1 MSTIARLILS
11 IIGLSVLVV
20 SCTTK
25 RDGVAYRIYHNTTT
39 HYNGHFNADQAMLKA
54 EAKILSNTTED
65 FDSILSVIALGN
77 DDAVKTAYEDFERVI
92 EKSEKVIAKHTKQRK
107 QLKLL

>member
-1 MSTIARLILS
+1 MSVITRLLLFFL
-11 IIGLSVLVV
+11 GLGILVV

-77 DDAVKTAYEDFERVI
+77 DEAVKTAYQI
-92 EKSEKVIAKHTKQRK
+92 IS
-107 QLKLL
+107 